1 VPLECR
7 RIGGPSGQ
15 AANLSRAGRSHSI
28 VPTMSPGT
36 AVSQAPPVIP
46 TPPDAGR
53 PIRAHPARRVTL
65 ATTTAVRL
73 LRALFQQAE
82 IPESR
87 PGLIGDQEEQ
97 RGGVSRHI
105 HGGFTLSS
113 LCRVLGWRE

>member
-73 LRALFQQAE
+73 LRALKVVLVDCLIYQGLRCY
-82 IPESR
+82 R
-87 PGLIGDQEEQ
+87 P
-97 RGGVSRHI
+97 RHAATRSDRDEPATTRMKRAHAI
-105 HGGFTLSS
+105 
-113 LCRVLGWRE
+113 